1 MRPGY
6 SLTTKEGKQY
16 KNAGDPLVDFFRSAA
31 AQRQAV
37 LQKQDNLFQLF
48 GNAYEVNK
56 EVATKLVFWLRDP
69 RRGAGEK
76 AASRKLFQ
84 VLFEA
89 NPDFIYDNLDVIV
102 KYGYWK
108 DLIMFLDDGRAGT
121 NQIAEYWAE
130 KIKGNDGLAAKWAP
144 RLHSKY
150 HNAAVKIKDAMGVS
164 NAEYRKILKD
174 KSNTVEQVMT
184 QGLWDSIV
192 YDHVPSNAMKI
203 YKKAFRTHDVDRFVS
218 WITSDKTKA
227 NAGAIYP
234 HEILMMSY
242 AENEH
247 ELAQKMWDN
256 LPDFIKSNEKFMVML
271 DTSGSMECG
280 GFGKITPAI
289 IGVALT
295 IYLAERNSTEF
306 KNTFLSFSERPH
318 IIGIPKTGTL
328 AEKYRKIMRT
338 DWGGTTNFEA
348 GYRLILEKAVA
359 NKLRQSDMPTML
371 LILSDMQFDGSVS
384 GDTHLKSIQ
393 DEYKKWGYKV
403 PKLVFWNLNEAYTG
417 SPATSD
423 DRNVGLVSGFS
434 PSLME
439 AVLAC
444 KSFLP
449 IDLVMETVKKYEGI
463 NTKSLPE
470 LVEIDDA
477 IIRCN
482 KNGWKTKL

>member
-6 SLTTKEGKQY
+6 SFTTKEGKQY
-16 KNAGDPLVDFFRSAA
+16 KNAENALVDFFRSAA
-31 AQRQAV
+31 AQRHAV
-37 LQKQDNLFQLF
+37 LEKKDNLFQLF
-48 GNAYEVNK
+48 GNAYGVNK
-56 EVATKLVFWLRDP
+56 NVAVKLVFWLRDP

-84 VLFEA
+84 LLFEA

-121 NQIAEYWAE
+121 NYIAKYWAE
-130 KIKGNDGLAAKWAP
+130 KITGGDGLAAKWAP

-150 HNAAVKIKDAMGVS
+150 HKAAVKIKDAMGVS
-164 NAEYRKILKD
+164 NSEYRKILKD

-184 QGLWDSIV
+184 QGLWDSII

-242 AENEH
+242 NENEH
-247 ELAQKMWDN
+247 ELAQKIWDN
-256 LPDFIKSNEKFMVML
+256 LPDFIKNDEKFMVIL

-280 GFGKITPAI
+280 GFGKATPAI

-295 IYLAERNSTEF
+295 IYLAERNASEF
-306 KNTFLSFSERPH
+306 KNTFISFSEEPH

-348 GYRLILEKAVA
+348 AYKLILEKAVQ

-371 LILSDMQFDGSVS
+371 LIISDMQFDGTAR
-384 GDTHLKSIQ
+384 GDTHLVAIQ

-403 PKLVFWNLNEAYTG
+403 PKLIFWNLNEAYTG
-417 SPATSD
+417 SPATAD
-423 DRNVGLVSGFS
+423 DKNVGLVSGFS

-449 IDLVMETVKKYEGI
+449 IDLVMETVKKYDGI
-463 NTKSLPE
+463 DTKSLPD
-470 LVEIDDA
+470 LVDIDDA

-482 KNGWKTKL
+482 KSGWKTKL